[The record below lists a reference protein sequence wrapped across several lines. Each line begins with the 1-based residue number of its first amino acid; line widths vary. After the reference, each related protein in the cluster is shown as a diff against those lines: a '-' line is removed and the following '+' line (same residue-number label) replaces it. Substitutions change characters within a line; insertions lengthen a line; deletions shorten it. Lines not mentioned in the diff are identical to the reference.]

1 MIKKKTFD
9 ILRRK
14 MEMTKK
20 NQAIRCFCRKVNE
33 KLKAQEKD
41 ESNKEM
47 NTAVP
52 VM

>member
-20 NQAIRCFCRKVNE
+20 NQAIRCFCRKVHE
-33 KLKAQEKD
+33 KLKSQEKN
-41 ESNKEM
+41 ESNKDM
-47 NTAVP
+47 NVAVP
-52 VM
+52 VL